1 LLSKQEEETIMKKTL
16 VIALAAGAL
25 LGLDTLALAQTPAV
39 GDAPAAAT
47 VGQDAAIARQRE
59 INRERGMT
67 TGSAMSIGTAGQ
79 INRGMRRDRMLPER
93 FAPDAE
99 EAAPAGH

>member
-1 LLSKQEEETIMKKTL
+1 MRKIPTI
-16 VIALAAGAL
+16 ILAAAAFVST
-25 LGLDTLALAQTPAV
+25 DAALAQTPAV

-47 VGQDAAIARQRE
+47 IGQDVPIARHRE

-67 TGSAMSIGTAGQ
+67 TGSAVG
-79 INRGMRRDRMLPER
+79 INRELRSARMLPER

-99 EAAPAGH
+99 EGAPAGR

>member
-1 LLSKQEEETIMKKTL
+1 MKKIL
-16 VIALAAGAL
+16 VVTLAAVAL
-25 LGLDTLALAQTPAV
+25 FGPDTIAMAQTPAV
-39 GDAPAAAT
+39 GDGPVTAT

-67 TGSAMSIGTAGQ
+67 TGRATSMGTAGQ
-79 INRGMRRDRMLPER
+79 INRGIRSYRMLPER
-93 FAPDAE
+93 GAPDAE